1 VSFLG
6 LVAKNLMRQP
16 VRAGL
21 TLLGIALGITTVV
34 ALGVI
39 AAGLGDTATAMVRSG
54 EADMMVAQEGAADLT
69 FSVVPEETVVEIA
82 DRPDV
87 AQARGVLFH
96 VTTVGDNPFFYL
108 IGARADDLAAQ
119 PPDITEGR
127 AFESGDGDVVL
138 LGAQAADDLGAGL
151 GDTVEIDQRALE
163 VVGIYRSEILWEDSG
178 AVAPLPTVQ
187 ELVNSPDAV
196 TVVYVQVAEDEEP
209 QRVIDDLT
217 AEVEGVV
224 AITGADDL
232 GQVDRG
238 FEIING
244 ANVAISLLA
253 VVIGGIGVMN
263 TMVMS
268 VFERTREIGVLRAVG
283 WTGGRVMGMIMLEAL
298 LLCLAAAVVG
308 IGLGVGVSRL
318 VVLVPAARGFLEPAY
333 DSAVFVRALI
343 VGVVV
348 ALVGASYPAFRATRL
363 SPMEALQ
370 YE

>member
-1 VSFLG
+1 
-6 LVAKNLMRQP
+6 
-16 VRAGL
+16 
-21 TLLGIALGITTVV
+21 
-34 ALGVI
+34 
-39 AAGLGDTATAMVRSG
+39 
-54 EADMMVAQEGAADLT
+54 
-69 FSVVPEETVVEIA
+69 
-82 DRPDV
+82 
-87 AQARGVLFH
+87 
-96 VTTVGDNPFFYL
+96 
-108 IGARADDLAAQ
+108 
-119 PPDITEGR
+119 
-127 AFESGDGDVVL
+127 
-138 LGAQAADDLGAGL
+138 
-151 GDTVEIDQRALE
+151 
-163 VVGIYRSEILWEDSG
+163 
-178 AVAPLPTVQ
+178 VQ

-196 TVVYVQVAEDEEP
+196 TVVYVHVAEDEEP

-308 IGLGVGVSRL
+308 IGLGVGASRL

-348 ALVGASYPAFRATRL
+348 ALVGAAYPAFRATRL

>member
-1 VSFLG
+1 MSFLG
-6 LVAKNLMRQP
+6 LVAKNLGRQP

-39 AAGLGDTATAMVRSG
+39 AAGLGDTATALVRSG
-54 EADMMVAQEGAADLT
+54 DADFMVAQEGAADLT
-69 FSVVPEETVVEIA
+69 FSTLSEDTVTEVA

-96 VTTVGDNPFFYL
+96 ITTVGDNPFFFL
-108 IGARADDLAAQ
+108 NGARAADLAAQ
-119 PPDITEGR
+119 PPDLTAGR
-127 AFESGDGDVVL
+127 TVDEAELDVVL
-138 LGAQAADDLGAGL
+138 LGGRAADNLDAGL
-151 GDTVEIDQRALE
+151 GDTVEIDDRPME
-163 VVGIYRSEILWEDSG
+163 VVGLYRSQVLWEDSG
-178 AVAPLPTVQ
+178 AIAPLATVQ
-187 ELVNSPDAV
+187 ELANSPDAV
-196 TVVYVQVAEDEEP
+196 TVVYVQVAEDAEP
-209 QRVIDDLT
+209 ATVIDDLT

-224 AITGADDL
+224 AITGAGDYN
-232 GQVDRG
+232 QVDQG
-238 FEIING
+238 FEFVNG

-253 VVIGGIGVMN
+253 VIIGGIGVMN

-283 WTGGRVMGMIMLEAL
+283 WTGKRVMGMIMLEAL
-298 LLCLAAAVVG
+298 LLCLAAAAVG

-318 VVLVPAARGFLEPAY
+318 VVLVPAASGFLEPAY
-333 DSAVFVRALI
+333 DVGVFARALV

-348 ALVGASYPAFRATRL
+348 ALAGAAYPAFRATRL
-363 SPMEALQ
+363 SPMEALG